1 VINGTDNNIQ
11 IITNTR
17 NKKHKKTLFVKKK
30 PPHYSALIIVFSD
43 QAIEL
48 HGVSLNVRGM
58 GVLGL
63 SMRVVR
69 LKYRQLKHEPLDS
82 VLGECNAP
90 CPLTTSIGDFE
101 KE

>member
-48 HGVSLNVRGM
+48 HGVSLNVSGM

-69 LKYRQLKHEPLDS
+69 LLRTETGS
-82 VLGECNAP
+82 
-90 CPLTTSIGDFE
+90 TII
-101 KE
+101 

>member
-1 VINGTDNNIQ
+1 
-11 IITNTR
+11 
-17 NKKHKKTLFVKKK
+17 
-30 PPHYSALIIVFSD
+30 
-43 QAIEL
+43 
-48 HGVSLNVRGM
+48 M

-69 LKYRQLKHEPLDS
+69 LKYGQLKHEPLDS